1 MYDSLPLP
9 THLVTA
15 QAEIRPWV
23 DPTVDSRGAD
33 PRGSYAEKYWLSVIG
48 PTAAWIMRRFAER
61 FDQSP
66 DGFTI
71 DLDHTATTMGLS
83 FARGFSSPF
92 GRALHRC
99 VMFGLAMPMSNGFA
113 VRRRLPM
120 VTQRH
125 LERLPDDVRAEHDEW
140 ARRTMRVELHELQ
153 SQLVAAGLPGAV
165 AVRAAEAAALAA

>member
-1 MYDSLPLP
+1 MYDTLPLP

-15 QAEIRPWV
+15 SAAIRPWV
-23 DPTVDSRGAD
+23 DPAVDAHGAD
-33 PRGSYAEKYWLSVIG
+33 PRGSYAERYWLSVIG

-61 FDQSP
+61 FDDAP

-71 DLDHTATTMGLS
+71 DLDHTAMTMGLS

-99 VMFGLAMPMSNGFA
+99 VMFGLAMPMSDGFA
-113 VRRRLPM
+113 VRRRLPV

-125 LERLPDDVRAEHDEW
+125 LDRLPDDIRADHDEW
-140 ARRTMRVELHELQ
+140 ARRTMRVDMRELQ
-153 SQLVAAGLPGAV
+153 SKLVAAGLPGPV
-165 AVRAAEAAALAA
+165 AVRAAEAALLAA